1 MTWDLFQNYMGWVE
15 MDGVKMGGG
24 RDETRLTGGDSCQS
38 RWQGGGGR
46 VHYTT
51 QTLLCMLEIF
61 HHTHTHILMREEGY
75 IHKWNRFVVIRYYD
89 VPINALIFTELN
101 DSIFKNRI
109 QKSGYNLSEIF
120 NILFTITSKFLES
133 EDHSS
138 FALLVYVT

>member
-1 MTWDLFQNYMGWVE
+1 MKWYDDWDLFQNYMGWVQ
-15 MDGVKMGGG
+15 MGGG
-24 RDETRLTGGDSCQS
+24 KDETRLTK
-38 RWQGGGGR
+38 RWQLSKQLTRWGAGFI
-46 VHYTT
+46 
-51 QTLLCMLEIF
+51 TLLKHCCVCLKVSI
-61 HHTHTHILMREEGY
+61 THTWILMGEEGY
-75 IHKWNRFVVIRYYD
+75 IHKWNRLVVIRNYD
-89 VPINALIFTELN
+89 APINALIFTELN

>member
-38 RWQGGGGR
+38 RWQGQCSS
-46 VHYTT
+46 HYSNT
-51 QTLLCMLEIF
+51 F
-61 HHTHTHILMREEGY
+61 VYAWNFPSHTHTHILMREEGY